1 MATNDARQAAKAA
14 EFRQKLDAMV
24 VAAADAK
31 KKYDATRARVLAA
44 EARAAAA
51 LIEHP
56 SPMPP
61 PAPAG
66 RATHSDD
73 DYEATVIANIYIHA
87 TSMQNIH
94 SLVSVTLDLSS
105 THYAQWR
112 DNVLLTLGCYS
123 LSDHVLLDTT
133 YVSVLAWD
141 QMDSVIK
148 LWI

>member
-44 EARAAAA
+44 EDRAAAA
-51 LIEHP
+51 LIKHP

-61 PAPAG
+61 PAPDG